1 MQISQ
6 HGKTIID
13 LGLQKLL
20 IKLDRDNQHVS
31 IFEKRS
37 YKVIKTLSS

>member
-13 LGLQKLL
+13 LGLLKLL
-20 IKLDRDNQHVS
+20 IKLETTSKSRFLKKDRT
-31 IFEKRS
+31 K
-37 YKVIKTLSS
+37 